1 MSSNILSRNSL
12 SVISSLNT
20 ENRYACANNLITICV
35 CRTWMYAIPVNV
47 IKETL
52 YWGHNLDFYFKLNYL
67 YINRNKAR
75 YGVNSDERAIL

>member
-1 MSSNILSRNSL
+1 
-12 SVISSLNT
+12 
-20 ENRYACANNLITICV
+20 
-35 CRTWMYAIPVNV
+35 MYAIPVNV

-75 YGVNSDERAIL
+75 YGVNSDETAIL